1 MKINAKKYF
10 EINKTVDVTTTNSVV
25 RLATKVQIEMLE
37 AQDTEKEVTELDAM
51 KNGLDLQDDM
61 KKLVQTIMKY
71 TDKQMQQL
79 DDNISVEQ
87 YGEGVGY
94 LIMRINGVSDDEIKL
109 SEQKQR
115 KAIEDSKSSK

>member
-10 EINKTVDVTTTNSVV
+10 GINKTVDVTTTNSVV

-37 AQDTEKEVTELDAM
+37 AQDTAEEVTELDAM
-51 KNGLDLQDDM
+51 KNGLNLQDDM
-61 KKLVQTIMKY
+61 QKLVQTIMKY

-79 DDNISVEQ
+79 DDNVAVDQ

-94 LIMRINGVSDDEIKL
+94 LIMRINGISDDEIKL

>member
-1 MKINAKKYF
+1 MKINARKYF